1 MPSAARRPK
10 RQNIR
15 RMIGIFLVILFPAIY
30 YYFSPYISI
39 MGAVQG
45 VIAGSLFLFA
55 LLFLSALA
63 VGRAFCSWA
72 CPAGAL
78 MDLVATG
85 RPKPIKRARLHRIKY
100 LIWAP
105 WLATILLLIFQHRGA
120 LRPDPLYA
128 TESGF
133 SVSSVPSL
141 IMYFLVALVFAGIS
155 ALVGRR
161 AACHILCWMAPFMVL
176 GRSLSTAMGLP
187 ALRLRS
193 NPATCT
199 DCKNCERGC
208 PMGLPVNSL
217 VKKGKP
223 DHIDCILCGEC
234 VDRCPSKCIAYAWA
248 KPQNG
253 RAS

>member
-1 MPSAARRPK
+1 MPTAVSRPK
-10 RQNIR
+10 RQDVR

-30 YYFSPYISI
+30 YYFSPYISM
-39 MGAVQG
+39 MGAAQG

-63 VGRAFCSWA
+63 VGRAFCAWA

-78 MDLVATG
+78 MDLIATG
-85 RPKPIKRARLHRIKY
+85 RPKPVRRALLHWIKY

-105 WLATILLLIFQHRGA
+105 WLATLLLLLFQHRGS
-120 LRPDPLYA
+120 LRLDPLFA
-128 TESGF
+128 TDRGF

-141 IMYFLVALVFAGIS
+141 VMYFLVAFAFFGVS

-161 AACHILCWMAPFMVL
+161 AACHAICWMGPFMVL

-193 NPATCT
+193 SAAACT
-199 DCKNCERGC
+199 DCKSCERGC
-208 PMGLPVNSL
+208 PMSLPVSTL
-217 VKKGKP
+217 VRKGKP

-248 KPQNG
+248 RPQNG
-253 RAS
+253 RAA